1 MNENDNDTC
10 PSRLPAKPWTVKCAC
25 IIADLLCLSVGAI
38 MTPFVIDMIDHPGPQ
53 TRISFLYAIALFLF
67 LVTLCVALHQG
78 RRWARDY
85 FAVIGFIALAGFT
98 LFTLSAG
105 QCLPEYLLWLP
116 PAIPLTIL
124 LFPAPR
130 KWFAEVNRIR
140 KAWMTNPKSRLYIRL
155 FEGAAYLTLAGIL
168 LFSCWKLFAFTIG
181 INTKFQNAIKNADR
195 IVIRDGGYNCCI
207 KDVDAQ
213 PQLYVI
219 TNAAEIAAFNRL
231 FKFRPELPD
240 DCSCCGY
247 PGIDW
252 WQGEKKLALTAV
264 KHGHALKWKEFH
276 GAMTFSNWSDHHLHQ
291 WFADHAIPFND

>member
-1 MNENDNDTC
+1 MNENDNDTR

-25 IIADLLCLSVGAI
+25 IIADLLCLSVGGLI
-38 MTPFVIDMIDHPGPQ
+38 TLFLIDM
-53 TRISFLYAIALFLF
+53 TRSSGATDTYLFFYAIALFLI

-116 PAIPLTIL
+116 PAIPLAIL
-124 LFPAPR
+124 LFPSSR

-140 KAWMTNPKSRLYIRL
+140 KAWMPNSKPRLYIRL
-155 FEGAAYLTLAGIL
+155 FEGAAYLALAGIL
-168 LFSCWKLFAFTIG
+168 LFSSWKLFAFTVG
-181 INTKFQNAIKNADR
+181 YNLKFQNIIKNADR
-195 IVIRDGGYNCCI
+195 IVIRDGGYDCCI

-213 PQLYVI
+213 PRLYVI

-231 FKFRPELPD
+231 FRFRPELPD
-240 DCSCCGY
+240 DCACCGY

-252 WQGEKKLALTAV
+252 WQGDRKLALTAV
-264 KHGHALKWKEFH
+264 KHGHGLKWKGFH
-276 GAMTFSNWSDHHLHQ
+276 GAKAFSNWSNHHLHQ